1 MLLRGR
7 GLFVSSPPAHRPQ
20 YGRRGLRRERSFS
33 VSGLMPTPALSSN
46 AGVAR
51 SGLQNRGLQVR
62 FLLGLFLNGYASGGS
77 SPRSDSFSMRSG
89 PALIIPN
96 HWVSRS
102 VVGADGPSARRR
114 PIMIRL
120 VYLGQG
126 YM

>member
-1 MLLRGR
+1 MITKDDQQPKPPEDESDGRYGGGDNSEERESQLMLLRGR

-62 FLLGLFLNGYASGGS
+62 FLLGLFLNGYASG
-77 SPRSDSFSMRSG
+77 
-89 PALIIPN
+89 
-96 HWVSRS
+96 
-102 VVGADGPSARRR
+102 
-114 PIMIRL
+114 
-120 VYLGQG
+120 
-126 YM
+126 